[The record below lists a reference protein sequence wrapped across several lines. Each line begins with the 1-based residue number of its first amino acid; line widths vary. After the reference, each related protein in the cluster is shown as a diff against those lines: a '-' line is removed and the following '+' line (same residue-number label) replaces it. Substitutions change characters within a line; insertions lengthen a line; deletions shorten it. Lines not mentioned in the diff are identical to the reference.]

1 MRLTQP
7 ITLKTVR
14 LHPIAC
20 FCIIAVVL
28 LAHDAPQAVA
38 QVVEKGL
45 VSYWSFDK
53 TDVEGKVV
61 KDSWGQNDG
70 VFFGAPKQVPGKVGE
85 AFRFNGPDDAIDVA
99 SPADG
104 SLDFGD
110 DKDFSMMAWIKLS
123 TEPALDGGQS
133 TIISKGDGG
142 NNARILWKIKGKL
155 VLVTLANEIAGGPK
169 PDFTSKKE
177 VVDGKWHHVVLIGE
191 RSKSTRIY
199 IDGILDVEG
208 PASKGCD
215 VTTESPLFIGA
226 SVRVGKKTRRHFLGL
241 IDEVGIYNR
250 VLSLAEIK
258 RNMAAQGLT
267 VRLLGKLAATWANIK
282 LDY

>member
-1 MRLTQP
+1 MTFTKP
-7 ITLKTVR
+7 ITFKPVSLQR
-14 LHPIAC
+14 IAC

-28 LAHDAPQAVA
+28 LAHAPQAVA

-70 VFFGAPKQVPGKVGE
+70 AFFGAPKQVTGKVGE

-104 SLDFGD
+104 SLDFDD

-123 TEPALDGGQS
+123 KEPELDGGQS

-155 VLVTLANEIAGGPK
+155 VLVTLANEKAGGPK
-169 PDFTSKKE
+169 PDFTSNKG
-177 VVDGKWHHVVLIGE
+177 VIDGKWHHVVLVGE

-199 IDGILDVEG
+199 IDGVLDVEG
-208 PASKGCD
+208 PASKSCD

-241 IDEVGIYNR
+241 IDEVGI
-250 VLSLAEIK
+250 
-258 RNMAAQGLT
+258 
-267 VRLLGKLAATWANIK
+267 
-282 LDY
+282 

>member
-1 MRLTQP
+1 MRLTKP
-7 ITLKTVR
+7 TTFKTVR

-20 FCIIAVVL
+20 FCLIAVVL
-28 LAHDAPQAVA
+28 LAHAPQAVA

-104 SLDFGD
+104 RLDFGD

-133 TIISKGDGG
+133 TIISK
-142 NNARILWKIKGKL
+142 KI
-155 VLVTLANEIAGGPK
+155 A
-169 PDFTSKKE
+169 
-177 VVDGKWHHVVLIGE
+177 
-191 RSKSTRIY
+191 
-199 IDGILDVEG
+199 
-208 PASKGCD
+208 
-215 VTTESPLFIGA
+215 
-226 SVRVGKKTRRHFLGL
+226 
-241 IDEVGIYNR
+241 
-250 VLSLAEIK
+250 
-258 RNMAAQGLT
+258 
-267 VRLLGKLAATWANIK
+267 
-282 LDY
+282 

>member
-1 MRLTQP
+1 MRLTKP
-7 ITLKTVR
+7 ITFKIVR

-20 FCIIAVVL
+20 FCLIAVVL
-28 LAHDAPQAVA
+28 LAHAPQAVA

-155 VLVTLANEIAGGPK
+155 VLVT
-169 PDFTSKKE
+169 
-177 VVDGKWHHVVLIGE
+177 
-191 RSKSTRIY
+191 
-199 IDGILDVEG
+199 
-208 PASKGCD
+208 
-215 VTTESPLFIGA
+215 
-226 SVRVGKKTRRHFLGL
+226 
-241 IDEVGIYNR
+241 
-250 VLSLAEIK
+250 
-258 RNMAAQGLT
+258 
-267 VRLLGKLAATWANIK
+267 
-282 LDY
+282 